1 MFIFASSISL
11 IISSL
16 VIYTTTLLWMFT
28 IDYEQGI
35 SHLLNFS
42 ITHFCYLPNQT
53 EQRITLPAWVSFFP
67 SSPPFFPWSIFH
79 KQKMTKESSVQ
90 HAPKVGRHRVYSNEQ
105 RKDRNRQAQAAFRDR
120 RSKYTQTLE
129 NAIVNFEET
138 IKNLKESNDQTMKR
152 AQAAEERSHH
162 LASEVESLQRLLGMA
177 LADNQRLQAQVTLSS
192 KCYHHH
198 HCQAMIP
205 LANISIDDMLPLS
218 PNSDNLAPDKMPL
231 VDPMLQLFDANPT
244 MAATTTSSS
253 SPMSSAASHDQQFD
267 LFNAAMLTGES
278 HKLAAVL

>member
-1 MFIFASSISL
+1 
-11 IISSL
+11 
-16 VIYTTTLLWMFT
+16 
-28 IDYEQGI
+28 
-35 SHLLNFS
+35 
-42 ITHFCYLPNQT
+42 
-53 EQRITLPAWVSFFP
+53 
-67 SSPPFFPWSIFH
+67 
-79 KQKMTKESSVQ
+79 MTKESSVQ

-177 LADNQRLQAQVTLSS
+177 LADNQRLQAQVTLS
-192 KCYHHH
+192 
-198 HCQAMIP
+198 
-205 LANISIDDMLPLS
+205 NDMLPLS